1 MTLATPTPRGEY
13 AIMNYNGSQIFSCI
27 LKNHRERNI
36 TMTRL
41 NEVFSLLAKDNK
53 ISTRPKLYFNLQN
66 IAEYGEKRDLKA
78 ISHIFPHHHIHIC
91 TQSTPCIEGKEY
103 AKILN
108 TSGMFVSPIIRCSI
122 EGVYTTALV
131 DTGAQVSIIDAEFA
145 RKIAAPVGPP
155 TMAGIIGVSGT
166 ELQVLG
172 TIKTEIKFQRQGIPI
187 ELQVIE
193 KGDSDPP
200 IIIGT
205 DTMILN
211 QFSIDFRDLSV
222 RINGSLVSTDKPICD
237 VFRQTR
243 SEYLKT
249 SREIKLPA
257 RTTVP
262 VKLRVKGTETAFTID
277 YLNPRIK
284 YLNLVCPQHA
294 TEAMAEVEKGFVII
308 HLRNH
313 SRKTV
318 KIFAGTRLAHIAL
331 YKEVQRD

>member
-1 MTLATPTPRGEY
+1 
-13 AIMNYNGSQIFSCI
+13 
-27 LKNHRERNI
+27 
-36 TMTRL
+36 MTRL
-41 NEVFSLLAKDNK
+41 NQVFSHLARDRK
-53 ISTRPKLYFNLQN
+53 ISTKSSLYFNLQN
-66 IAEYGEKRDLKA
+66 ISEYGEGRVLRA
-78 ISHIFPHHHIHIC
+78 ASHIFPCHQIHIC
-91 TQSTPCIEGKEY
+91 TQNTPRIGGKEY

-131 DTGAQVSIIDAEFA
+131 DTGAQVSIIDAEFP
-145 RKIAAPVGPP
+145 RKIAAPIGPP
-155 TMAGIIGVSGT
+155 TMAGIVGVSGT

-172 TIKTEIKFQRQGIPI
+172 TIKTEIKFQRQGILI

-211 QFSIDFRDLSV
+211 HFLIDFRDLSV
-222 RINGSLVSTDKPICD
+222 KVNGSLVSTDKPICD
-237 VFRQTR
+237 IFRQTR

-249 SREIKLPA
+249 SRDIKLPA

-262 VKLRVKGTETAFTID
+262 VKLRVKWDETAFTID

-294 TEAMAEVEKGFVII
+294 TEALAEVEKEFVII
-308 HLRNH
+308 NLRNH
-313 SRKTV
+313 SRKMV

-331 YKEVQRD
+331 YKKVQRDKKEARINSIRGNQQEEENALWDQIKEKIVDQSDL